1 MPSSVDWNGAKVRRM
16 VHDAGADGIEAGAKL
31 VFEASQRAV
40 PKDTGEL
47 EESGALTAD
56 GLHAEITYGEGL
68 PDARAI
74 VVHEKLDLHHDDGTA
89 KYLENPTTAAAD
101 QVRSIIAAAI
111 RRKL

>member
-1 MPSSVDWNGAKVRRM
+1 MNWNGAKVRRA
-16 VHDAGADGIEAGAKL
+16 VHAGGADGVEAGARL
-31 VFEASQRAV
+31 VFEESQRAV

-47 EESGALTAD
+47 EQSGKVTVD

-89 KYLENPTTAAAD
+89 KYLENPTNAAED
-101 QVRSIIAAAI
+101 RVQSIIAAAI

>member
-1 MPSSVDWNGAKVRRM
+1 MNWNGAKVRRA
-16 VHDAGADGIEAGAKL
+16 VHDAGADGVEAGAKL
-31 VFEASQRAV
+31 VFEASQRSV
-40 PKDTGEL
+40 PRDTGGL
-47 EESGALTAD
+47 KESGKVKAD

-68 PDARAI
+68 PDPRAI